1 MMPPA
6 VEATEARAQPVPLE
20 VTKYHPKHVCQK
32 KNPAQK
38 GAGGV
43 APFGPPLNPPALNPN
58 PSPWKL
64 LNPTSRHIKSKWSVP
79 KNRFCHLR
87 PLALLR
93 QTFHSTQRLKEQHAF
108 PT

>member
-6 VEATEARAQPVPLE
+6 AEAIEARPQPVPLE
-20 VTKYHPKHVCQK
+20 VTKYHPKHVYQK

-43 APFGPPLNPPALNPN
+43 APPGPPLNPPVLNPN

-64 LNPTSRHIKSKWSVP
+64 LNPVSRHIKSKWSVP
-79 KNRFCHLR
+79 NSVLHYY
-87 PLALLR
+87 
-93 QTFHSTQRLKEQHAF
+93 
-108 PT
+108 